1 MLQARLA
8 TMASG
13 WMASGTGDSLCLLNS
28 VSVINPVAEPTIA
41 TRQGKLTYNSDT
53 TSYYD
58 GGWQA

>member
-13 WMASGTGDSLCLLNS
+13 WMASGTGDSLNNIS
-28 VSVINPVAEPTIA
+28 AERSIPEPTTA
-41 TRQGKLTYNSDT
+41 LRQGKLTYNSDT

-58 GGWQA
+58 GGWQV